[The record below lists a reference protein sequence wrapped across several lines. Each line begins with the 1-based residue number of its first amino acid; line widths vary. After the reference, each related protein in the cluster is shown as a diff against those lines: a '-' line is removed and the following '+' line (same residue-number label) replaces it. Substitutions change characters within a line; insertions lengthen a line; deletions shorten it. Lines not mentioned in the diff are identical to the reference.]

1 MTATAI
7 SIAVL
12 SVHSLERT
20 HPMLGISIGIAVV
33 IIVSQTLTRPASG
46 SRLVGTIILLL
57 TLSVAYRTIPFLV
70 ASGPIG
76 MDPHWLAV
84 QTQALLENGHTD
96 VIDSLFY
103 SNVASFIV
111 LQAVIASTLGLE
123 PGTVLI
129 ILAAI
134 SGISIPLFGG
144 VLTRRLVRPQLTFI
158 AVIIAVAILVVAKQ
172 TVRFSYGP
180 IAQTHAII
188 IYFIVLFI
196 LIIYP
201 QVLRS
206 SSKMTLRLNILLIVS
221 VVGLALTHK
230 LMVFIAVI
238 VLSGLAV
245 WYRFWTPDFGGEAQ
259 LARQSLLSIVILL
272 TVWTIMTD
280 FAVRPIIQF
289 AFGLDTAILTEFD
302 PAAAAP
308 ASADIFS
315 IIHRNINWLLL
326 VPTAGVAWAWLTV
339 IEWRPWERSRYRQD
353 LIPVLLTASVA
364 VVLLVIGIIFGF
376 SVFNPNRAI
385 AIGEPVWAV
394 LIGVAF
400 VNWLYHFDIDLLSS
414 RISIGVVTVILLVI
428 IVQVGAL
435 GSLPDHPET
444 PRSYLSAGE
453 RAGVDFAITHSPEQE
468 TLYTDAYTVRAGIS
482 PENPPAGYWRRDSGQ
497 VQYYEPAVFD
507 GQIDEEHDRIFLRT
521 RLEIYGYLPWGGHWV
536 LEWDYHEMLTGCY
549 QQIYDNGDSL
559 YYTGNRCSE

>member
-33 IIVSQTLTRPASG
+33 IIVSQAVARPVS
-46 SRLVGTIILLL
+46 SSQLVSTIILLL

-84 QTQALLENGHTD
+84 QTQAVLEDGHTD

-111 LQAVIASTLGLE
+111 LQAILASILGLK
-123 PGTVLI
+123 PDMILVI
-129 ILAAI
+129 IAAI
-134 SGISIPLFGG
+134 SGISIPLFGS
-144 VLTRRLVRPQLTFI
+144 VLTRRLVRPQLTFV

-180 IAQTHAII
+180 IAQVHAII
-188 IYFIVLFI
+188 VYFIVLFI

-206 SSKMTLRLNILLIVS
+206 SSKMTLRLDILLIVS

-230 LMVFIAVI
+230 VMVFIAVI
-238 VLSGLAV
+238 ILSGLAV
-245 WYRFWTPDFGGEAQ
+245 WYQFWIPDFGGEAR
-259 LARQSLLSIVILL
+259 LAWQSVLSTVILL
-272 TVWTIMTD
+272 TVWAIMTD

-289 AFGLDTAILTEFD
+289 GFGLDTAILTEFD
-302 PAAAAP
+302 PAAAASV
-308 ASADIFS
+308 SADIYS
-315 IIHRNINWLLL
+315 TIHRHINWLLL
-326 VPTAGVAWAWLTV
+326 VPIAGVAWAWLTV
-339 IEWRPWERSRYRQD
+339 MEWRPWERSRYRQD

-364 VVLLVIGIIFGF
+364 VVLLVIGIILGFG
-376 SVFNPNRAI
+376 VFNPNRAI

-394 LIGVAF
+394 LIGTAF
-400 VNWLYHFDIDLLSS
+400 ANGLYHFDIDLLSS
-414 RISIGVVTVILLVI
+414 RISIGVVAVILLVI

-453 RAGVDFAITHSPEQE
+453 RAGVDFAISHSPEQE
-468 TLYTDAYTVRAGIS
+468 TFYTDAYTVRAGIS
-482 PENPPAGYWRRDSGQ
+482 PEDPPAAYWRRDSGQ

-507 GQIDEEHDRIFLRT
+507 GQVYEEHDRIFLRT
-521 RLEIYGYLPWGGHWV
+521 RLEIYGHLPWGGYWV
-536 LEWDYHEMLTGCY
+536 LEWDYREMLNGCY
-549 QQIYDNGDSL
+549 QQIYDNGDGL
-559 YYTGNRCSE
+559 YYTGNRCSV